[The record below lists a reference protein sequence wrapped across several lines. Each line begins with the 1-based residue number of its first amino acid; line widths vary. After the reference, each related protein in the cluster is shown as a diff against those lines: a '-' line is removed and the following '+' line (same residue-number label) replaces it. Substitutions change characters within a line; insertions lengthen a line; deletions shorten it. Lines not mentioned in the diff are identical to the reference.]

1 MRPPMPLST
10 IVVGGGIGGLSLARE
25 LGRAELPVAVLE
37 RAPKLA
43 TVGAGIIMNPNAMAV
58 LEANGLA
65 ECVRARSS
73 PYLSRETFDQRGRRL
88 AIRDYRP
95 LYADGRLATGALCHR
110 AHLHECLYDALPAG
124 VVHLDARIVDLEE
137 STDGVRVE
145 TESGQTFAGD
155 VLIGADGIH
164 SAVRTRFFG
173 RSEPAYLG
181 YRSHR
186 FVVQNR
192 DGLEHFTE
200 FLGHGKRIGLVPI
213 GGGQLYVWTTFNSPH
228 ESRAWALDD
237 LTTWRALFAEFTD
250 SRVRTALDGLESIDA
265 VMCTD
270 IEEVH
275 QATWAR
281 GRVALLGDAAH
292 ALTPNMGQGAGMAME
307 DAAVLAQEL
316 ARASRGDTDVPSALA
331 SYVTRRRPRVER
343 IVRLSRQIGA
353 DGQLTGVLAC
363 WLRNRRIRREGRSPE
378 RMHAA
383 LERMLAWPRPAT
395 EAPGRQALAT

>member
-1 MRPPMPLST
+1 MPLTT

-25 LGRAELPVAVLE
+25 LARTGLPAVVLE
-37 RAPKLA
+37 RASKLT

-65 ECVRARSS
+65 EGVRTRSS
-73 PYLSRETFDQRGRRL
+73 PYLARETFDQRGRRL

-110 AHLHECLYDALPAG
+110 AHLHECLYDGLPAG
-124 VVHLDARIVDLEE
+124 VVHLDTRIVGLDDG
-137 STDGVRVE
+137 SDGVRVE
-145 TESGQTFAGD
+145 TESGETFAGD

-173 RSEPAYLG
+173 QSDPTYLG

-186 FVVQNR
+186 FVVGNR

-200 FLGHGKRIGLVPI
+200 FLGHGKRVGLVPI
-213 GGGQLYVWTTFNSPH
+213 GGGQLYVWTTFNSPR
-228 ESRAWALDD
+228 ESREWALDHKQA
-237 LTTWRALFAEFTD
+237 LRALFAEFTD
-250 SRVRTALDGLESIDA
+250 PRVRTALAGLESIDA
-265 VMCTD
+265 VVCTD

-275 QATWAR
+275 QAAWAR

-307 DAAVLAQEL
+307 DAAVLAEEL
-316 ARASRGDTDVPSALA
+316 SRAARGETDVPSVLA
-331 SYVTRRRPRVER
+331 SYVTRRRPRVET
-343 IVRLSRQIGA
+343 IVRLSREIGEE
-353 DGQLTGVLAC
+353 GQLTGALAC
-363 WLRNRRIRREGRSPE
+363 WLRNRRMLRERRSLE
-378 RMHAA
+378 RTEAA
-383 LERMLAWPRPAT
+383 LERLLAWPPRADG
-395 EAPGRQALAT
+395 AA

>member
-1 MRPPMPLST
+1 MPLTT

-25 LGRAELPVAVLE
+25 LTRAGLAAIVLE
-37 RAPKLA
+37 RASKLT

-65 ECVRARSS
+65 EGVRARSS
-73 PYLSRETFDQRGRRL
+73 PYLARETFDQRGRRL

-95 LYADGRLATGALCHR
+95 LYAGGRLATGALCHR
-110 AHLHECLYDALPAG
+110 AHLHECLYDGLPEG
-124 VVHLDARIVDLEE
+124 VVNLDTRIVGLDEAR
-137 STDGVRVE
+137 DGVRVE
-145 TESGQTFAGD
+145 TESGQTFVGD

-186 FVVQNR
+186 FVVDNR

-200 FLGHGKRIGLVPI
+200 FLGHGKRVGLVPI
-213 GGGQLYVWTTFNSPH
+213 GGGQLYVWTTFNSPR
-228 ESRAWALDD
+228 ESRAWALEHKQALRD
-237 LTTWRALFAEFTD
+237 LFAEFTD
-250 SRVRTALDGLESIDA
+250 PRARTALAGLESIDA
-265 VMCTD
+265 VVCTD

-275 QATWAR
+275 QAAWAR

-307 DAAVLAQEL
+307 DAAVLAEEL
-316 ARASRGDTDVPSALA
+316 SRAARGETGVPSALA
-331 SYVTRRRPRVER
+331 SYVARRRPRVET
-343 IVRLSRQIGA
+343 IVRLSREIGEE
-353 DGQLTGVLAC
+353 GQLTGALAC
-363 WLRNRRIRREGRSPE
+363 WLRNRRLRREGRSPE
-378 RMHAA
+378 RTQAA
-383 LERMLAWPRPAT
+383 LEQLLAWPPRAVGT
-395 EAPGRQALAT
+395 A